1 MANTNKQKVVIIGG
15 GITGLTAA
23 YYLQKEARDEDLPLE
38 VTLIEAAPCL
48 GGKVQTVLKDGFV
61 IEKGPDSF
69 LERKTS
75 AARLAKEVGM
85 EDQLV
90 NNTAGKS
97 YVLAREKLHP
107 MPGGSIMGI
116 PTEIGPF
123 ITTGLFSPIGKLRAA
138 ADFILPRS
146 KEEGDQALGGF
157 FRRRMGN
164 EVVENLIEPLLSG
177 IYAGD
182 IDQLSLMSTFP
193 QFYQVERKYRS
204 LIVGMKL
211 GTPPRP
217 KQKNIE
223 TGKSS
228 KKGMFLTFKN
238 GLYSFIQA
246 IESSLEEGTVYKNIK
261 VNKVVKD
268 NKVYRLLL
276 NNNECMT
283 ADAVI
288 VTVPHQ
294 KAQSMFSDYPFMNIF
309 KDMSSTSVANVAI
322 AFDES
327 AIEKDI
333 DGTGF
338 VVSRNSD
345 YSITACTWTHKK
357 WPHTT
362 PKGKALLRCYVGR
375 PGNETIVDLP
385 DEEII
390 KIVLE
395 DLSKTM
401 NITHTPD
408 FSVVSRW
415 KDSMPQ
421 YTVGH
426 KERIDAVNDAVK
438 SNLPG
443 VFLSGASFNG
453 LGLPDCID
461 QGEVAVQ
468 NVLQFLEDKRARQI
482 EVVQV

>member
-1 MANTNKQKVVIIGG
+1 MVTKNKRKVAIIGG

-23 YYLQKEARDEDLPLE
+23 YYLQKEARNQGLSLE

-48 GGKVQTVLKDGFV
+48 GGKIQTVIKDGFV

-85 EDQLV
+85 DNQLV

-97 YVLAREKLHP
+97 YVLAREKLYP

-123 ITTGLFSPIGKLRAA
+123 IATGLFSPAGKLRAA
-138 ADFILPRS
+138 ADFVLPRS
-146 KEEGDQALGGF
+146 KEQGDQALGSF
-157 FRRRMGN
+157 FRRRMGD

-182 IDQLSLMSTFP
+182 IDKLSLMSTFP

-204 LIVGMKL
+204 LIIGMKL
-211 GTPPRP
+211 GTPPRQ
-217 KQKNIE
+217 KQKNTD
-223 TGKSS
+223 TGKPT
-228 KKGMFLTFKN
+228 KKGMFLTLKT
-238 GLYSFIQA
+238 GLHSLIDA
-246 IESSLEEGTVYKNIK
+246 VEASLEEGTVHKGTK
-261 VNKVVKD
+261 VNKVVKEND
-268 NKVYRLLL
+268 TYKLLL

-283 ADAVI
+283 ADAV
-288 VTVPHQ
+288 VMAVPHQ
-294 KAQSMFSDYPFMNIF
+294 KAQSIFSDYPFMDVF
-309 KDMSSTSVANVAI
+309 KEMSSTSVANVAI

-333 DGTGF
+333 EGTGF

-345 YSITACTWTHKK
+345 YTITACTWTHKK

-362 PKGKALLRCYVGR
+362 PKGKVLLRCYVGR
-375 PGNETIVDLP
+375 PGDEAVVDLSD
-385 DEEII
+385 DEIVNII
-390 KIVLE
+390 LE
-395 DLSKTM
+395 DLNKTM

-408 FSVVSRW
+408 FSVVTRW
-415 KDSMPQ
+415 KSAMPQ
-421 YTVGH
+421 YTIGH
-426 KERIDAVNDAVK
+426 KQRIERVNQELET
-438 SNLPG
+438 NLPG
-443 VFLSGASFNG
+443 VFLLGASYNG

-461 QGEVAVQ
+461 QGEDAVEK
-468 NVLQFLEDKRARQI
+468 VLHYLQENIWVDQEAIRS
-482 EVVQV
+482 